1 MIYAYDPNDPYMGVI
16 VQDETHEDFV
26 KMKSFVYTDDLE
38 MAKEAVSE
46 IIQEEIN
53 RLYERT
59 SDLQEL
65 LDDIEM
71 LEEEDESN

>member
-1 MIYAYDPNDPYMGVI
+1 MIYAYDPNDPYMGII

-26 KMKSFVYTDDLE
+26 KMKSFVYSNDLE
-38 MAKEAVSE
+38 TVKEAVSA
-46 IIQEEIN
+46 IIREEMN
-53 RLYERT
+53 RLYEHA

>member
-1 MIYAYDPNDPYMGVI
+1 MIYCYNPCDPYMGI
-16 VQDETHEDFV
+16 IIEDEDNPDFV
-26 KMKSFVYTDDLE
+26 RIKSFVYTDDLE

-46 IIQEEIN
+46 IITEEIN

-59 SDLQEL
+59 SDLQEV

-71 LEEEDESN
+71 MED